1 MPPWLHSKHLSSLR
15 ARLVLLVLLAVIPAL
30 GLILYTA
37 ASQRR
42 SAAIEVQKNMLR
54 LVKFAAAN
62 QQQTSEGARQ
72 LLIALSQLPEIR
84 QGNPEKCN
92 RLLANLLKQY
102 RAYAGFGVLDTNG
115 NSICTA
121 PELNEAINAAD
132 RAYFRLAGQTRD
144 FAIGEYQI
152 GRVTGKASVN
162 FGYPVLAEAGQVK
175 AVVFAALDLA
185 WLNQLIAKAQL
196 PEGSVLIVSD
206 RKGTVLARYP
216 DPQSWVG
223 KSYPNDPLNT
233 IVLSQREGTFEASG
247 LDGIKRLYAFT
258 SLGDDPVSRDVHVSI
273 GIPTRVAF
281 TPANQLLVRN
291 LTGLGVVTIL
301 ALIAAWIGGD
311 VFLLHK
317 VKSLV
322 KTAQQLRNGELSAR
336 TELSGELGELG
347 QLARAFDE
355 MAETIEKREQAIA
368 ILNQDL
374 QNRVDELQTL
384 FEVIPIGIVISEDP
398 EFKQVKANP
407 AYARIVGIPT
417 EGIISYTPP
426 HSTPVPLYKVLRN
439 GKELTVDELP
449 LRYAAL
455 HGVVVEGEEID
466 IVRGDGT
473 VFNLFG
479 YAAPFCDIE
488 GNSRGAV
495 ATFLDI
501 TERKRTEAE
510 LARSLKAEQAAREQA
525 EVANR
530 IKDEFLA
537 VLSHELRTPLNPIL
551 GWTKLLRTGKLDE
564 KKTAAALETIERNA
578 KLQTQLIEDLLDI
591 SRILQ
596 GKFTLK
602 ISPVDLVTIIEAAK
616 ETVRLAAETKSIEI
630 QTEFESNAEQVM
642 GDPNRLQQVV
652 WNLVSNAVK
661 FTPVGGQV
669 HIKLEFV
676 NSYAQLQVKDTGKG
690 ITPEFLPYVFDIFR
704 QADSSITR
712 RFGGLGLGLA
722 IVRHIVE
729 MHGGSVYAESPGE
742 GKGATFSVKLPV
754 VNNPTQV
761 LTNCEWDMKR
771 TTFSS

>member
-1 MPPWLHSKHLSSLR
+1 MPPWLYSKHLSSLR

-42 SAAIEVQKNMLR
+42 SAAIEVQQNMLR

-102 RAYAGFGVLDTNG
+102 RSYAGFGVLDTKG
-115 NSICTA
+115 NSTCTA

-162 FGYPVLAEAGQVK
+162 FGYPVLDEAGQVK

-196 PEGSVLIVSD
+196 PEGSVLIMSD

-223 KSYPNDPLNT
+223 KSYPNDPINR
-233 IVLSQREGTFEASG
+233 IVLSQREGTLEAFG
-247 LDGIKRLYAFT
+247 LDGVKRLYAFT

-281 TPANQLLVRN
+281 TSANQLLVRN
-291 LTGLGVVTIL
+291 LTGLGLVSIL

-322 KTAQQLRNGELSAR
+322 KTAQQLRNGDLTAR
-336 TELSGELGELG
+336 TELSEELGELG

-417 EGIISYTPP
+417 EKIVSYTPP
-426 HSTPVPLYKVLRN
+426 PSTPRPLYKVLRN
-439 GKELTVDELP
+439 GKELTADELP

-466 IVRGDGT
+466 IVRADGT

-479 YAAPFCDIE
+479 YAAPFCDIK

-510 LARSLKAEQAAREQA
+510 LERSLKAEQVAREQA

-551 GWTKLLRTGKLDE
+551 GWVKLLRAGKLDE

-596 GKFTLK
+596 GKFTLN

-616 ETVRLAAETKSIEI
+616 ETVRLAAEAKSIQI

-661 FTPVGGQV
+661 FTPVAGQV
-669 HIKLEFV
+669 HIKLEFI

-690 ITPEFLPYVFDIFR
+690 ISPEFMPYVFDTFR

-729 MHGGSVYAESPGE
+729 LHGGSVYAESPGE
-742 GKGATFSVKLPV
+742 GKGATFTVKLPI
-754 VNNPTQV
+754 
-761 LTNCEWDMKR
+761 
-771 TTFSS
+771 S

>member
-1 MPPWLHSKHLSSLR
+1 MRPWPHSKHLSSLR
-15 ARLVLLVLLAVIPAL
+15 TRLVFLVLLAVLPAL
-30 GLILYTA
+30 GLIFYTA
-37 ASQRR
+37 AAQRR
-42 SAAIEVQKNMLR
+42 SAAIEVQENMLR

-72 LLIALSQLPEIR
+72 LLIALSQLPDIR

-102 RAYAGFGVLDTNG
+102 RAYAGFGVLDTKG

-121 PELNEAINAAD
+121 PELNKAINAAD

-162 FGYPVLAEAGQVK
+162 FGYPVLDEAGQVK

-223 KSYPNDPLNT
+223 KSYPNDPIHT
-233 IVLSQREGTFEASG
+233 IVLNQTEGTVEASG

-258 SLGDDPVSRDVHVSI
+258 SLGDDPVSRDVHVRI
-273 GIPTRVAF
+273 GIPTQVAF

-291 LTGLGVVTIL
+291 LTGLGLVTIL

-322 KTAQQLRNGELSAR
+322 KTAQQLRNGDLSAR
-336 TELSGELGELG
+336 TELTDELGELG

-384 FEVIPIGIVISEDP
+384 FEVIPIGIVISQDP

-417 EGIISYTPP
+417 EGIVSYTPP
-426 HSTPVPLYKVLRN
+426 HSTPLPLYKVLRN

-466 IVRGDGT
+466 IVRADGT

-596 GKFTLK
+596 GKFTLN
-602 ISPVDLVTIIEAAK
+602 ISPVDLLTIIEAAK
-616 ETVRLAAETKSIEI
+616 ETVRLAAETKSIQI

-690 ITPEFLPYVFDIFR
+690 ISPEFMPYVFDTFR

-729 MHGGSVYAESPGE
+729 LHGGSVYAESPGE
-742 GKGATFSVKLPV
+742 GKGATFTVKLPV

-761 LTNCEWDMKR
+761 LTNCECGMER
-771 TTFSS
+771 ITFSS

>member
-1 MPPWLHSKHLSSLR
+1 MRPWPHSKHLSSLR
-15 ARLVLLVLLAVIPAL
+15 TRLVFLVLLAVLPAL
-30 GLILYTA
+30 GLIFYTA
-37 ASQRR
+37 AAQRR
-42 SAAIEVQKNMLR
+42 SAAIEVQENMLR

-72 LLIALSQLPEIR
+72 LLIALSQLPDIR

-102 RAYAGFGVLDTNG
+102 RAYAGFGVLDTKG

-121 PELNEAINAAD
+121 PELNKAINAAD

-162 FGYPVLAEAGQVK
+162 FGYPVLDEAGQVK

-223 KSYPNDPLNT
+223 KSYPNDPIHT
-233 IVLSQREGTFEASG
+233 IVLNQTEGTVEASG

-258 SLGDDPVSRDVHVSI
+258 SLGDDPVSRDVHVRI
-273 GIPTRVAF
+273 GIPTQVAF

-291 LTGLGVVTIL
+291 LTGLGLVTIL

-322 KTAQQLRNGELSAR
+322 KTAQQLRNGDLSAR
-336 TELSGELGELG
+336 TELTDELGELG

-384 FEVIPIGIVISEDP
+384 FEVIPIGIVISQDP

-417 EGIISYTPP
+417 EGIVSYTPP
-426 HSTPVPLYKVLRN
+426 HSTPLPLYKVLRN

-466 IVRGDGT
+466 IVRADGT

-596 GKFTLK
+596 GKFTLN
-602 ISPVDLVTIIEAAK
+602 ISPVDLLTIIEAAK
-616 ETVRLAAETKSIEI
+616 ETVRLAAETKSIQI

-661 FTPVGGQV
+661 FTPVRGQV

-690 ITPEFLPYVFDIFR
+690 ISPEFMPYVFDTFR

-729 MHGGSVYAESPGE
+729 LHGGSVYAESPGE
-742 GKGATFSVKLPV
+742 GKGATFTVKLPV

-761 LTNCEWDMKR
+761 LTNCECGMER
-771 TTFSS
+771 ITFSS